1 MDEQQI
7 FNIVSKCKHLK
18 YNFSGIYAADNF
30 PVDFSKNTF
39 IIVNTSN
46 SDSVG
51 EHWILL
57 AKQNSDEAIYYA
69 DPFGFPT
76 ETYKNLYKRIKYYA
90 CVNVMTP
97 ISLLCRTATSCL
109 PKKVATIP
117 ASSKASRR
125 APIGPLTDKLQS
137 MEVTRLTASSML
149 VRGF

>member
-18 YNFSGIYAADNF
+18 YKFSGIYAADNF

-57 AKQNSDEAIYYA
+57 AKQNSDEAICYA

-90 CVNVMTP
+90 CVNVMTHQ
-97 ISLLCRTATSCL
+97 
-109 PKKVATIP
+109 
-117 ASSKASRR
+117 
-125 APIGPLTDKLQS
+125 LQS
-137 MEVTRLTASSML
+137 INSELCGLYCIYIAHFIFNNKYNHIPIVNDLEVFKFVKHML
-149 VRGF
+149 

>member
-57 AKQNSDEAIYYA
+57 AKLKSEEVIYYA

-76 ETYKNLYKRIKYYA
+76 ETYKNVYKRIK
-90 CVNVMTP
+90 
-97 ISLLCRTATSCL
+97 
-109 PKKVATIP
+109 
-117 ASSKASRR
+117 
-125 APIGPLTDKLQS
+125 
-137 MEVTRLTASSML
+137 
-149 VRGF
+149 

>member
-76 ETYKNLYKRIKYYA
+76 ETYKNLYK
-90 CVNVMTP
+90 P
-97 ISLLCRTATSCL
+97 IYRTYTMH
-109 PKKVATIP
+109 V
-117 ASSKASRR
+117 
-125 APIGPLTDKLQS
+125 
-137 MEVTRLTASSML
+137 
-149 VRGF
+149 

>member
-18 YNFSGIYAADNF
+18 YKFSGIYAADNF

-90 CVNVMTP
+90 CVNVMTHQ
-97 ISLLCRTATSCL
+97 
-109 PKKVATIP
+109 
-117 ASSKASRR
+117 
-125 APIGPLTDKLQS
+125 LQS
-137 MEVTRLTASSML
+137 INSQFCGLYCIYIAH
-149 VRGF
+149 FIFNNK